1 MNAKLYVGNL
11 NKATTQEELSTL
23 FAQAGEVA
31 LTEIITERNSGISK
45 GFAFVTMG
53 TEAEAEKAIQL
64 FNAYSLNDHELK
76 VDVAKPKRES

>member
-1 MNAKLYVGNL
+1 
-11 NKATTQEELSTL
+11 
-23 FAQAGEVA
+23 
-31 LTEIITERNSGISK
+31 LTEIISERNSGISK
-45 GFAFVTMG
+45 GFAFVTMS

>member
-11 NKATTQEELSTL
+11 NKATTQEELRTL

-31 LTEIITERNSGISK
+31 LTEIISERNSGISK

>member
-31 LTEIITERNSGISK
+31 LTEIISERNSGISK